1 MPFLAL
7 SLCEC
12 KHCRPSRAR
21 HSCNSRVDAPCSC
34 ALRRLYQAS
43 SRCTWHACHVQRR
56 DPTQR
61 GILTSSR
68 AYDAS
73 SIGFRGMPEPN
84 RELSV
89 NMAQSTEQ
97 PISRAAVGLRSER
110 GPILLSVMLS
120 VGLIAIDATILATA
134 VPSIVNDLGGFVHF
148 PWLFSIYLLAQA
160 VSVPIFAK
168 FTDLMGRKP
177 IMLIGIGLFVLGSIL
192 CGIAWSMPA
201 LIAFRALQ
209 GLGAGAVM
217 PTSMTIIGDIYSVA
231 ERARVQGYVASV
243 WALSSVV
250 GPTLGGIF
258 VDFLNWRWIFYV
270 NVPLGAL
277 AAWWLYRRF
286 DEKVV
291 RKQHRIDVGGAALLG
306 VSSSLIILGLLEG
319 GILWSWASAPSI
331 AILGVGASLVIA
343 FALVERRAAEPILP
357 GWVFRSRLLNST
369 NLAGLGVG
377 MMLIGLTSF
386 IPLYAQGV
394 LHTSA
399 LVAGFA
405 LAALTLGWPLAASVA
420 GRIYLRIG
428 FRRTALIGAIVIMI
442 GAALLD
448 LLSSH
453 SSVWQVAG
461 TCFVIGLGL
470 GLVASPTL
478 IAAQSAV
485 EWERRGVVTGTNVFA
500 RSMGSALGIAIFGAI
515 ANASLSRR
523 IGGHVSSTAS
533 AIPTGVLEDA
543 LHRVFLAA
551 GVVAVLLTAA
561 VLIMPSRLAI
571 NRTAPPA

>member
-1 MPFLAL
+1 MESANSLFSTLPMRVQTSPYLIALLAFARSARIAPRRSPTSS
-7 SLCEC
+7 SLADDKACLLAPPQHGEWRDP
-12 KHCRPSRAR
+12 KRRSAASFRSGHQWGNAR
-21 HSCNSRVDAPCSC
+21 RVSRV
-34 ALRRLYQAS
+34 ALN
-43 SRCTWHACHVQRR
+43 V
-56 DPTQR
+56 
-61 GILTSSR
+61 
-68 AYDAS
+68 
-73 SIGFRGMPEPN
+73 
-84 RELSV
+84 
-89 NMAQSTEQ
+89 AQSTEQ
-97 PISRAAVGLRSER
+97 TISRASVGLRSER

-120 VGLIAIDATILATA
+120 VVLIAIDATILATA
-134 VPSIVNDLGGFVHF
+134 VPSIVNDLGGFAQF

-168 FTDLMGRKP
+168 FTDLIGRKP
-177 IMLIGIGLFVLGSIL
+177 IMLVGIGLFVLGSIL

-217 PTSMTIIGDIYSVA
+217 PTSMTIIGDIYTVA

-306 VSSSLIILGLLEG
+306 VGSSLIILGLLEG
-319 GILWSWASAPSI
+319 GILWPWASGPSI
-331 AILGVGASLVIA
+331 AILGVGASLMIA

-420 GRIYLRIG
+420 GRIYMKIG
-428 FRRTALIGAIVIMI
+428 FRRTALIGAV
-442 GAALLD
+442 
-448 LLSSH
+448 
-453 SSVWQVAG
+453 
-461 TCFVIGLGL
+461 
-470 GLVASPTL
+470 
-478 IAAQSAV
+478 
-485 EWERRGVVTGTNVFA
+485 
-500 RSMGSALGIAIFGAI
+500 
-515 ANASLSRR
+515 
-523 IGGHVSSTAS
+523 
-533 AIPTGVLEDA
+533 
-543 LHRVFLAA
+543 
-551 GVVAVLLTAA
+551 
-561 VLIMPSRLAI
+561 
-571 NRTAPPA
+571 

>member
-1 MPFLAL
+1 
-7 SLCEC
+7 
-12 KHCRPSRAR
+12 
-21 HSCNSRVDAPCSC
+21 
-34 ALRRLYQAS
+34 
-43 SRCTWHACHVQRR
+43 
-56 DPTQR
+56 
-61 GILTSSR
+61 
-68 AYDAS
+68 
-73 SIGFRGMPEPN
+73 
-84 RELSV
+84 
-89 NMAQSTEQ
+89 MAQPTEQ
-97 PISRAAVGLRSER
+97 RTISRAAVGLRSER

-134 VPSIVNDLGGFVHF
+134 VPSIVNDLGGFAQF

-177 IMLIGIGLFVLGSIL
+177 IMLVGIGLFVLGSIL
-192 CGIAWSMPA
+192 CGVAWSMPA
-201 LIAFRALQ
+201 LIAFRALK

-291 RKQHRIDVGGAALLG
+291 RKQHRIDVGGATLLG
-306 VSSSLIILGLLEG
+306 VGSSLIILGLLEG
-319 GILWSWASAPSI
+319 GILWPWASAPSI
-331 AILGVGASLVIA
+331 TILSVGAALMIV

-357 GWVFRSRLLNST
+357 GWIFGSRLLNST
-369 NLAGLGVG
+369 NLAALSVGV
-377 MMLIGLTSF
+377 MLIGLTSF

-405 LAALTLGWPLAASVA
+405 LAALTLGWPLAASMA

-428 FRRTALIGAIVIMI
+428 FRRTALIGAVVIMI
-442 GAALLD
+442 GAGLLD
-448 LLSSH
+448 LLSSR
-453 SSVWQVAG
+453 SSVWQVGA
-461 TCFVIGLGL
+461 TCFVIGFGL
-470 GLVASPTL
+470 GLVSSPTL
-478 IAAQSAV
+478 ISAQSSV
-485 EWERRGVVTGTNVFA
+485 EWDRRGVVTGTNVFA
-500 RSMGSALGIAIFGAI
+500 RSMGSALGIAVFGAI
-515 ANASLSRR
+515 ANSSLSHGV
-523 IGGHVSSTAS
+523 GGQISSTAS
-533 AIPTGVLEDA
+533 AIPVAVLEHA

-551 GVVAVLLTAA
+551 GVVAVLLTIA

-571 NRTAPPA
+571 SQTAPPT